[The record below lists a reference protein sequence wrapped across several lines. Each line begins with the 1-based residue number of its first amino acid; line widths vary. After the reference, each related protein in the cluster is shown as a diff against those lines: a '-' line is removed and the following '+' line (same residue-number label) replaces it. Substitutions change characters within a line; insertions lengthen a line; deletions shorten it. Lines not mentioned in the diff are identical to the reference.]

1 MHHKRSWSYGPSGLL
16 TSGLL
21 TMGLILGP
29 SAQAK
34 ELPNCRQPKT
44 NLEKSICQAAVNC
57 NKPVTQLDMNFCS
70 AWDAEVSDRQ
80 LNQVYKQLRQ
90 QNRQFNNQHSKKRDK
105 YLVDSQLAWLKY
117 RDTHCQ
123 WIASRFDGG
132 SAQPMLYS
140 SCLANI
146 TQQRTNEL
154 QAELDVEKS
163 LH

>member
-1 MHHKRSWSYGPSGLL
+1 MQHKLSWSYGLSGLL
-16 TSGLL
+16 A
-21 TMGLILGP
+21 MGLVIVP

-44 NLEKSICQAAVNC
+44 NLEKSICQASVNC
-57 NKPVTQLDMNFCS
+57 DKPVTQLDMNFCS

-80 LNQVYKQLRQ
+80 LNRAYKQLRDQ
-90 QNRQFNNQHSKKRDK
+90 YRKQNDQHFKKRDN
-105 YLVDSQLAWLKY
+105 YLVNSQLAWIKY

-140 SCLANI
+140 SCIATV

-154 QAELDVEKS
+154 QEELDFEQN
-163 LH
+163 H